1 MREQPRYRRPVNER
15 FGFLRDDH
23 GGVTV
28 VVDGQQQSYV
38 DPADPGLLAFE
49 YVAQM
54 AAVIATLP
62 TPSLRFTHIGGAGL
76 TLPRWLA
83 QVRPT
88 SPQIVFEPDSQL
100 TDAVRRELPLPRRH
114 RIRVRPLPGR
124 EGVAALAAA
133 SADAVVLDAF
143 ASGRVPADLVTT
155 EFFREVARVL
165 DPAGLLIANVAD
177 EPGLEFAHG
186 SRPECGKRSAR
197 WQWFP
202 PTTCSNGADSAMSS
216 IASRSA
222 LNDAALT
229 RAIAGLSIP
238 SGYWPPGDSPTRRR
252 CERPARWRRYSRA
265 GATRAHKLAGALR
278 SAEDGAPGRPGGAFP
293 STLSCRTRPESSPD
307 GPRAARRMPHQR
319 PRRPRLPP
327 GHPPDP

>member
-62 TPSLRFTHIGGAGL
+62 SPSLRFTHIGGAGL

-177 EPGLEFAHG
+177 EPGLEFAHRVAAG
-186 SRPECGKRSAR
+186 VREALGTVAMVSTHDVLKRR
-197 WQWFP
+197 RFG
-202 PTTCSNGADSAMSS
+202 NVVL

-238 SGYWPPGDSPTRRR
+238 SGYWPAAETLRR
-252 CERPARWRRYSRA
+252 
-265 GATRAHKLAGALR
+265 G
-278 SAEDGAPGRPGGAFP
+278 GGASALHDGDDIRGP
-293 STLSCRTRPESSPD
+293 VSPEPTNWR
-307 GPRAARRMPHQR
+307 GR
-319 PRRPRLPP
+319 
-327 GHPPDP
+327 